1 MKKILLAVSLVCL
14 ASCSG
19 LKSTLGINKVS
30 PNEYTVLRQAPLSM
44 PPSDYMLPPA
54 EQSQTP
60 QTDLRSETGEEI
72 LYGKTTEKTSTD
84 SSLSQS
90 DRKFLANTAHVNKK
104 ENIKEVITQENAQK
118 DQTKKKSVFS
128 FFNSDH
134 EDAQKS
140 EADTVKPDAQK
151 NHTKKKSIFSFF
163 NSDHKDSPKPEANA
177 VKPVEIIEQS
187 SKKGAN

>member
-1 MKKILLAVSLVCL
+1 MKKLILAVSLVCL
-14 ASCSG
+14 TSCSG
-19 LKSTLGINKVS
+19 VKNTLGINKVS

-60 QTDLRSETGEEI
+60 QNDLRSETGEEI
-72 LYGKTTEKTSTD
+72 LYGKSTEKTSKD

-90 DRKFLANTAHVNKK
+90 DRKFLANTNHVNKK

-118 DQTKKKSVFS
+118 DQTKKKSIFS

-134 EDAQKS
+134 EDTTKS
-140 EADTVKPDAQK
+140 EA
-151 NHTKKKSIFSFF
+151 
-163 NSDHKDSPKPEANA
+163 A
-177 VKPVEIIEQS
+177 VKPVEITEQS
-187 SKKGAN
+187 SKKGVN

>member
-19 LKSTLGINKVS
+19 LKNTLGINKVS

-72 LYGKTTEKTSTD
+72 LYGKTTEKASTD

-90 DRKFLANTAHVNKK
+90 DRKFLAKTDHVNKK

-118 DQTKKKSVFS
+118 DQTKKKSIFS

-134 EDAQKS
+134 EK
-140 EADTVKPDAQK
+140 
-151 NHTKKKSIFSFF
+151 TKK
-163 NSDHKDSPKPEANA
+163 PEEA
-177 VKPVEIIEQS
+177 VKPVEITEQS